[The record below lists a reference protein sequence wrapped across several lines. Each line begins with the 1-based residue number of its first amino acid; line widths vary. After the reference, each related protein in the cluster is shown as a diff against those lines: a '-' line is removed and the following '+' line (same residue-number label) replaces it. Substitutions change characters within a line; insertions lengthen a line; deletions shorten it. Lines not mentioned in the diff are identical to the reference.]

1 MKKNLLIFLW
11 ALAPVALLAFHF
23 GPGQAGIAREEAK
36 TNIQAAL
43 DFEAGE
49 QWQQAIDSYNDALA
63 ALPDSETAKRHQL
76 QLARA
81 NARTHVGELPEAM
94 LAMEHLLDET
104 AKSSDKAL
112 EKKVRSSLAN
122 AQYHIGW
129 LMRLELAEKKEW
141 MEPLEKARQNFRL
154 LAEQADKTG
163 AKASENHQKN
173 LEAVVRLARMDLS
186 EVQALPLPKK
196 CQGCKNVCSK
206 CRGQKKSNKPKA
218 MKKKEDARGASVGK
232 RPDGNGS

>member
-11 ALAPVALLAFHF
+11 VLAPVALLAYHY
-23 GPGQAGIAREEAK
+23 GPGQAGLAREEAK
-36 TNIQAAL
+36 ASIQAAM
-43 DFEAGE
+43 DFKAKE
-49 QWQQAIDSYNDALA
+49 QWPQAIDAYNEALA
-63 ALPDSETAKRHQL
+63 ALPQNETAKRHQL

-81 NARTHVGELPEAM
+81 NARIYVGELPEAM
-94 LAMEHLLDET
+94 LEMEHLLDET
-104 AKSSDKAL
+104 VKGSDNDL
-112 EKKVRSSLAN
+112 QNKVRSSLAR
-122 AQYHIGW
+122 AQYYTGW

-154 LAEQADKTG
+154 LAEQTDKTN
-163 AKASENHQKN
+163 AKASEDHQKN

-206 CRGQKKSNKPKA
+206 CRGQKKSNKPKN
-218 MKKKEDARGASVGK
+218 MKKTEDARGASVGK
-232 RPDGNGS
+232 RPDGKGS